1 MLTQIDVHYIFLLAR
16 QIQYTRNV
24 PQCVLQIEYIMLA
37 HLASGINLGRLK
49 GAVISV
55 FAYPLV
61 AGIRS

>member
-1 MLTQIDVHYIFLLAR
+1 MLTEIDVHYVFFLAR

-24 PQCVLQIEYIMLA
+24 PQCVLQTEYIMLA
-37 HLASGINLGRLK
+37 HLASGINLGHLK
-49 GAVISV
+49 GAVISI